1 MYDIKHGAE
10 AVKNDAYKKNR
21 LQHKDWAIIE
31 QSAAVLLASAAAT
44 KLLEGTNYITIS
56 LVLPYMYR
64 LIEGS
69 DDGMLYLPWKAA
81 GQQWLRAAQMDPD
94 VRAAR
99 KLLHDDFKKR
109 WLEEMPSQQRM
120 ELDISTLL
128 DPRFKDYNFP
138 GLRNTNLDNE
148 KESALGSLKA
158 VWLANWK
165 PVAPTPTP
173 TTTGVTTP
181 SPSFTTK
188 ALTTE
193 AAKGASSSFFD
204 FPLAPM
210 DVEEAAEA
218 TLEGHEDE
226 LDKYLALPVEK
237 NTDLDVLAWWKAKD
251 NQKDGLPILA
261 KMARQFLGRPA
272 SSAGVERMFSKAGKL
287 HGEDKASQEDG
298 TLEHCLFASA
308 NTE

>member
-1 MYDIKHGAE
+1 MC
-10 AVKNDAYKKNR
+10 R
-21 LQHKDWAIIE
+21 HK
-31 QSAAVLLASAAAT
+31 
-44 KLLEGTNYITIS
+44 
-56 LVLPYMYR
+56 
-64 LIEGS
+64 
-69 DDGMLYLPWKAA
+69 
-81 GQQWLRAAQMDPD
+81 AQ
-94 VRAAR
+94 
-99 KLLHDDFKKR
+99 KGHC
-109 WLEEMPSQQRM
+109 
-120 ELDISTLL
+120 
-128 DPRFKDYNFP
+128 
-138 GLRNTNLDNE
+138 GLRNTNLDDE

-188 ALTTE
+188 ALSTE

-210 DVEEAAEA
+210 DVEEAAEEG

-237 NTDLDVLAWWKAKD
+237 NTDLDVLAWWKAMD
-251 NQKDGLPILA
+251 NKKDGLPILA

-287 HGEDKASQEDG
+287 HGEDKASQQDG
-298 TLEHCLFASA
+298 TLECLFASA